1 MRNFV
6 ILLFAA
12 LAISCSGAAD
22 KPANVEAEPAPATAT
37 AVIYGDTIV
46 LTQPNLAAGKT
57 INEALAERASS
68 REYSAE
74 PLSLEELSGV
84 VWAAAGVNRPNGHL
98 TAPSALA
105 LYPVTVYAF
114 TAEGVFRYNSKL
126 HVLVREAEGDYRE
139 LSAAQDFA
147 YTAPL
152 NLVYVADL
160 SKFDSKGIDR
170 TKAEFLAGQ
179 DAAGYAEN
187 VNLYAAGNGLKA
199 ITRGSLKSAEVLS
212 LLSLDPKQYVPVLAQ
227 TVGK

>member
-1 MRNFV
+1 MKNFV
-6 ILLFAA
+6 ILLLAV

-22 KPANVEAEPAPATAT
+22 KPANIEADAAPAT

-46 LTQPNLAAGKT
+46 LTQPDLAAGKT
-57 INEALAERASS
+57 INQALAERASS

-84 VWAAAGVNRPNGHL
+84 LWAAAGVNRPNGHL

-105 LYPVTVYAF
+105 LYPITVYAF
-114 TAEGVFRYNSKL
+114 TAEGVFRYNSEL
-126 HVLVREAEGDYRE
+126 HVLVREAEGDHRE

-160 SKFDSKGIDR
+160 GKYNNNFPRD
-170 TKAEFLAGQ
+170 KAEFLSGQ

-199 ITRGSLKSAEVLS
+199 ITRGSLKSAEVLN
-212 LLSLDPKQYVPVLAQ
+212 LLSLDPKQYAVVLAQ